1 MSRKQVQSVVLIPS
15 ITEETQ
21 EEIHRSPVLCQ
32 SSASLH
38 PRPAHR
44 ISGWVSCI
52 ASATARIS
60 RRCFARGDL
69 HRRPLLEL
77 PPRPETRNLVS

>member
-1 MSRKQVQSVVLIPS
+1 MSRKQIQSAVLIPS

-21 EEIHRSPVLCQ
+21 EIHRSPVLCQ

-44 ISGWVSCI
+44 ISGWVTCI
-52 ASATARIS
+52 ASATTRIS
-60 RRCFARGDL
+60 RRCFARGNL
-69 HRRPLLEL
+69 HRRPLFEL
-77 PPRPETRNLVS
+77 PPRPQTRDLVS